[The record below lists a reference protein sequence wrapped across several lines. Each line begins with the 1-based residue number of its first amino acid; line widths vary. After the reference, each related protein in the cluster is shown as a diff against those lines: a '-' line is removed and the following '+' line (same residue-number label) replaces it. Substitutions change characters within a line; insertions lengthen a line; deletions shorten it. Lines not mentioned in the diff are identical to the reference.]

1 MQCFKQRHKFSLLRR
16 LNVML
21 SMSEGRQYAAFLVS
35 WYFLQAAQSIAR
47 TLTFCLTFVVFWA
60 DEQEL
65 APENLSLILKI
76 SFSSCLVYIVL
87 SGLLFLCLPASLLMK
102 GLQEKLQQHRQSL
115 RRMAAAERAV
125 EDAALSCKPGAS
137 AQLRNNWT
145 VKLQHFFQQILH
157 EKFRELWSLRRRR
170 LRGNLELQLGLW
182 LQLPLRGL
190 LYLVEIALALVC
202 GGLAYFWAWAQG
214 ASILS

>member
-1 MQCFKQRHKFSLLRR
+1 MQRFKQQRKFSLLRR

-35 WYFLQAAQSIAR
+35 WYFLRSAQNIAR
-47 TLTFCLTFVVFWA
+47 TLTFCLAFVVFMA

-65 APENLSLILKI
+65 APENLGLILKI

-87 SGLLFLCLPASLLMK
+87 SALLFLWLPGSLLMK

-115 RRMAAAERAV
+115 ERMAAAERRV
-125 EDAALSCKPGAS
+125 EDAVLSCES
-137 AQLRNNWT
+137 VQLRNTWT
-145 VKLQHFFQQILH
+145 VKLQHFFQQILR
-157 EKFRELWSLRRRR
+157 EEFRELWPLRRRH
-170 LRGNLELQLGLW
+170 LCGNLELQLRLW

-190 LYLVEIALALVC
+190 LYLVEIALALLC
-202 GGLAYFWAWAQG
+202 GWVAYFWAWAQS